1 MLTWFL
7 VFQQSAATAQRVV
20 AELPGAARVAVPLA
34 RAAWLPLRLAQGPE
48 TRQAAQPTQ
57 PGSVAVIHYL
67 EN

>member
-1 MLTWFL
+1 MLTWFF

-48 TRQAAQPTQ
+48 TRQAA
-57 PGSVAVIHYL
+57 
-67 EN
+67 